1 MALRCGIAGLPN
13 VGKSSLFNVLSG
25 AGARAENY
33 PFCTIEPNVGMA
45 PVPDE
50 RLRRLAAL
58 SGSAKA
64 TPAAVEYVDIAGLVA
79 GASKGEGLGNRFL
92 GHIREVDAI
101 VHVVRCFEDS
111 DVTHVSGSVDPA
123 RDIETVDTELLLKD
137 LESLER
143 RIEKMAKQAKG
154 GDRALREELSFVER
168 VYAHVGAGK
177 PARAFPGRPG
187 DEARLASL
195 FLLSAKPVLY
205 VANVA
210 EADLPDGGPHAAVVR
225 QIAAA
230 EGFSCVV
237 VCADIEA
244 QLAALD
250 DEERVAWLEE
260 LGLEAPGMDRF
271 VAAGYDLLNL
281 ITFFTTGPKETRAWT
296 VARGTRAPAAAG
308 VIHSDFERGFIRA
321 ETIQCEEF
329 FRYGSEAAAREAG
342 VLRAEGKEYVVADG
356 DVILFRFNV

>member
-1 MALRCGIAGLPN
+1 MPN

-25 AGARAENY
+25 AGARSENY

-50 RLRRLAAL
+50 RLYRLAEL
-58 SGSAKA
+58 SGSHKA

-92 GHIREVDAI
+92 AHIREVDAI
-101 VHVVRCFEDS
+101 VHVVRCFEDP
-111 DVTHVSGSVDPA
+111 DVTHVAGAVDPV
-123 RDIETVDTELLLKD
+123 RDIGIVETELLLKD

-143 RIEKMAKQAKG
+143 RIEKLAKQAKS
-154 GDRALREELSFVER
+154 GDRALRDELAFVEK
-168 VYAHVGAGK
+168 VHAYVGAGK
-177 PARAFPGRPG
+177 AARTFPGQPG
-187 DEARLASL
+187 DEDRLDAL

-210 EADLPDGGPHAAVVR
+210 EDDLPGGGPRAEAVR
-225 QIAAA
+225 KIASA

-237 VCADIEA
+237 VCAELEA
-244 QLAALD
+244 QLGSLD
-250 DEERVAWLEE
+250 DEERATWLEE
-260 LGLEAPGMDRF
+260 LGLEASGMDRF
-271 VAAGYDLLNL
+271 VGAGYELLNL

-296 VARGTRAPAAAG
+296 VVRGARAPAAGG
-308 VIHSDFERGFIRA
+308 VIHSDFEKGFIRA
-321 ETIQCEEF
+321 ETI
-329 FRYGSEAAAREAG
+329 RYENLMRHGSEAAAREAG
-342 VLRAEGKEYVVADG
+342 AMRAEGREYVVADG

>member
-25 AGARAENY
+25 AGARSENY

-50 RLRRLAAL
+50 RLYRLAAL

-64 TPAAVEYVDIAGLVA
+64 TPATVEYVDIAGLVE

-92 GHIREVDAI
+92 SHIREVDAI
-101 VHVVRCFEDS
+101 VHVTRCFEDP

-137 LESLER
+137 LESLDR

-154 GDRALREELSFVER
+154 GDRALREELAFVEQ
-168 VYAHVGAGK
+168 VCAHVGEGK
-177 PARAFPGRPG
+177 PARAFPAQPG
-187 DEARLASL
+187 EEARLASL

-210 EADLPDGGPHAAVVR
+210 EADLPDGGPRAEVVR
-225 QIAAA
+225 RIAAL

-244 QLAALD
+244 QLAALPA
-250 DEERVAWLEE
+250 EERVDWLRE

-271 VAAGYDLLNL
+271 TAAGYALLNL

-296 VARGTRAPAAAG
+296 VEQGARAPAAAG

-321 ETIQCEEF
+321 ETIRYEEF
-329 FRYGSEAAAREAG
+329 IRCGSEAAAREAG
-342 VLRAEGKEYVVADG
+342 VMRAEGKDYVVADG